1 MRLEHLYV
9 EHFQGVVHA
18 DIDLS
23 VPITLIAGPN
33 GAGKSSLKEAIG
45 LALGM
50 PARVAQK
57 KDYARLVTDGHKK
70 ARITLKH
77 DGMTSSI
84 TLPAGKAERSDIPGG
99 EYLPYVL
106 TPGAFAA
113 LDDKGRRKLL
123 FALTKSS
130 ASPNATAALLLER
143 GADAAKVEA
152 IKPLLVN
159 GFAAAQD
166 QAKSYATESRGAWK
180 AITGENYG
188 SEKAEGWQ
196 VKLPEGPVPTGA
208 ELDAIMAKH
217 LAVTA
222 SIEKGVKFLG
232 GLESKREASAGYAAR
247 KATAEATATLL
258 GRRQAKLAAT
268 AADIAEWEPKL
279 ADMQTRLTEM
289 EIGADGCDCPGCG
302 LTLKIVGKKLEPFQ
316 SLKADVK
323 AKTDLALELNTARK
337 AVDLLKRTQQN
348 DLTAVAESK
357 AAQKTLAA
365 IMEEQIEGA
374 DDELI
379 KRTEDALT
387 SERLKAEQ
395 LRAEFNAKQERKN
408 LFDDADKIVSKAAG
422 HHEDVKAWTLI
433 ENALAPD
440 GIPGE
445 ILAGALKPFNSTL
458 ARTSALAGW
467 AKVQIDASMSVT
479 ANDRSYML
487 LSESERWRADTLLGL
502 AIALQS
508 GLKTLVLDSFDV
520 LDMPSRN
527 QCIGMLLT
535 LAKSGELESA
545 VVCGTLKEMPKTLP
559 PEIQAVWIADGT
571 AGEPQLQKSA

>member
-23 VPITLIAGPN
+23 APITLIAGPN

-57 KDYARLVTDGHKK
+57 KDYAKLVTDGHKK

-77 DGMTSSI
+77 DGVTSSI
-84 TLPAGKAERSDIPGG
+84 TLPAGKAEHIDIPGG

-106 TPGAFAA
+106 NPGAFAA

-188 SEKAEGWQ
+188 SDKAEGWQ
-196 VKLPEGPVPTGA
+196 VELPEGPVPTGA

-222 SIEKGVKFLG
+222 SIEKGVKYLG
-232 GLESKREASAGYAAR
+232 GLECKREASAGYAAR
-247 KATAEATATLL
+247 KATAEATAALL
-258 GRRQAKLAAT
+258 GRRQTKLAAT
-268 AADIAEWEPKL
+268 EADIAEWEPKL

-302 LTLKIVGKKLEPFQ
+302 LTLKIVGKKLQPFQ
-316 SLKADVK
+316 GLKADVK

-337 AVDLLKRTQQN
+337 AMDLLKRTQQN
-348 DLTAVAESK
+348 DLAAVAESQ

-365 IMEEQIEGA
+365 IMKEQIEVV
-374 DDELI
+374 DDGLI

-387 SERLKAEQ
+387 GER
-395 LRAEFNAKQERKN
+395 LRAEQIRAEYNAKQERKN
-408 LFDDADKIVSKAAG
+408 LFDDADKIASKAAG
-422 HHEDVKAWTLI
+422 HHEDVKAWSMI
-433 ENALAPD
+433 EKALAPD

-445 ILAGALKPFNSTL
+445 ILAGALKPFNSAL
-458 ARTSALAGW
+458 ARASALAGW
-467 AKVQIDASMSVT
+467 AEVQIDADMTIT
-479 ANDRSYML
+479 ANGRSYGL
-487 LSESERWRADTLLGL
+487 LSESERWRADVLLAL
-502 AIALQS
+502 VIAQQS
-508 GLKTLVLDSFDV
+508 GLKLLLLDRFDV
-520 LDMPSRN
+520 LDMHSRI
-527 QCIGMLLT
+527 QCMGLLLT
-535 LAKSGELESA
+535 LAKVEELESV
-545 VVCGTLKEMPKTLP
+545 VVCGTLKEPPTMLPADIKAYWIENKTLNN
-559 PEIQAVWIADGT
+559 
-571 AGEPQLQKSA
+571 KN